1 MRTAACQGS
10 RKIHEGT
17 AEGRPF
23 FVGARGFTLTELV
36 VVISIVAILSV
47 YAAARFTGTE
57 FDARA
62 ATDRLFAQISF
73 ARKVAIGQRRAVCV
87 HLAAAQ
93 SVLRYDDG
101 TPGTCNAAL
110 STGVAAPN
118 GPAPFTVGAGATPFG
133 PAGIYRFDALG
144 RYRTSNDLDPG
155 GPLTVTV
162 NGINVFTLE
171 RETGYVHP

>member
-1 MRTAACQGS
+1 M
-10 RKIHEGT
+10 RKIHRGT

-23 FVGARGFTLTELV
+23 FVAARGFTLTELV

-73 ARKVAIGQRRAVCV
+73 ARKVAVGQRRAVCV
-87 HLAAAQ
+87 HLTAAQ
-93 SVLRYDDG
+93 SVLRYDDN
-101 TPGTCNAAL
+101 TPGTCNDG
-110 STGVAAPN
+110 STGVA
-118 GPAPFTVGAGATPFG
+118 GPDGAVPFTVAAGPTAFG
-133 PAGIYRFDALG
+133 PPGVYRFDALG

-155 GPLTVTV
+155 VPLPITV
-162 NGINVFTLE
+162 NATTVFTVE
-171 RETGYVHP
+171 HRTGYVHP